1 MDIERI
7 LIQAFETARIKCEIL
22 GCEKFYSYS
31 RLCLKI
37 ASSPRISQNR
47 LSRIESCLE
56 NEIGFLPKI
65 TRQDNLL
72 YVEIRNEVPSTISLS
87 SLQQGKLVP
96 SGFLLPIAVGNDG
109 HDDIVADLSAMP
121 HLLIGGCDGYGKTT
135 FLQNAINSISCTE
148 TSKLILVDNKDDDFK
163 DYSNLDCLACPIIH
177 DFGALVEKLEWLL
190 EKPDERYYL
199 LASAGSRNIA
209 EYNQNAIE
217 KMPYL
222 VLVMADYSAYD
233 SPLRSEL
240 LLNFFSRMCAKS
252 KAAGIHIIIASEEIP
267 ESYIKNR
274 FLCCFPARIAFRTK
288 DSLQSKIL
296 IDSNEA
302 TYLYYPGD
310 IYFKNGIF
318 NEKAMRLQ
326 SYCFH

>member
-7 LIQAFETARIKCEIL
+7 LIQAFEKARIKCEIL

-47 LSRIESCLE
+47 LSKIESCLE

-65 TRQDNLL
+65 TRQDDLL
-72 YVEIRNEVPSTISLS
+72 YVEIRNEAPSTISLTS
-87 SLQQGKLVP
+87 VQQGKLAT
-96 SGFLLPIAVGNDG
+96 SGFMLPIAVGNDG
-109 HDDIVADLSAMP
+109 QDDIVADLSAMP
-121 HLLIGGCDGYGKTT
+121 HLLLGGCDGYGKTT
-135 FLQNAINSISCTE
+135 FLQNAITSISRAGS
-148 TSKLILVDNKDDDFK
+148 SKLILVDSKYDDFK
-163 DYSNLDCLACPIIH
+163 GYSNLDCLVCPVIH
-177 DFGALVEKLEWLL
+177 DFGTLVEKLEWLL
-190 EKPDERYYL
+190 EELEERYYL

-209 EYNQNAIE
+209 EYNQKAIE

-222 VLVMADYSAYD
+222 VLVLADYSAYN
-233 SPLRSEL
+233 SPLRSAL

-274 FLCCFPARIAFRTK
+274 FLCYFPARIAFRCE
-288 DSLQSKIL
+288 SAVQSKAL
-296 IDSNEA
+296 IGSDDA
-302 TYLYYPGD
+302 TYLYYPGEVYYKQD
-310 IYFKNGIF
+310 FSSTSV
-318 NEKAMRLQ
+318 RLQ
-326 SYCFH
+326 HYND

>member
-7 LIQAFETARIKCEIL
+7 LIQTFETAKIKCEFL

-37 ASSPRISQNR
+37 ASSPRISQDR
-47 LSRIESCLE
+47 LSKIESFLE
-56 NEIGFLPKI
+56 NEIEFLPKI
-65 TRQDNLL
+65 TRQDDLL

-148 TSKLILVDNKDDDFK
+148 TSMIILVDNKDDDFK

-177 DFGALVEKLEWLL
+177 DFDTLVEKLEWLIDEL
-190 EKPDERYYL
+190 EWRYHL
-199 LASAGSRNIA
+199 LANAGRRNIV
-209 EYNQNAIE
+209 EYNQNVIE
-217 KMPYL
+217 KMPYI
-222 VLVMADYSAYD
+222 VLVIADYSAYD

-274 FLCCFPARIAFRTK
+274 FLCCFPARITFRTK
-288 DSLQSKIL
+288 DSLRSKIL

-302 TYLYYPGD
+302 IYLYYPGEA
-310 IYFKNGIF
+310 YFRLGFSSKVV
-318 NEKAMRLQ
+318 RLQ
-326 SYCFH
+326 SYKI

>member
-37 ASSPRISQNR
+37 ASSPRISQDR
-47 LSRIESCLE
+47 LSKIESCLE

-65 TRQDNLL
+65 TRQGNLL
-72 YVEIRNEVPSTISLS
+72 YVEIRNEAPSTISLAS
-87 SLQQGKLVP
+87 VQQGNFAP
-96 SGFLLPIAVGNDG
+96 SGFMLPIAVGNDG
-109 HDDIVADLSAMP
+109 QNDIVADLSAMP

-135 FLQNAINSISCTE
+135 FLQNAIVSISRTG
-148 TSKLILVDNKDDDFK
+148 SAKFILVDSKDDDFK

-177 DFGALVEKLEWLL
+177 DFDTLVERLEWLIDEL
-190 EKPDERYYL
+190 EWRYHL
-199 LASAGSRNIA
+199 LANASRRNIV

-222 VLVMADYSAYD
+222 VLAIADYYAYD

-288 DSLQSKIL
+288 DSFQSKIL
-296 IDSNEA
+296 LGSDDA
-302 TYLYYPGD
+302 TYLYYPGEVYYKQD
-310 IYFKNGIF
+310 FSSTSV
-318 NEKAMRLQ
+318 RLQ
-326 SYCFH
+326 HYKN

>member
-7 LIQAFETARIKCEIL
+7 LIQAFETAGIKCEIL

-37 ASSPRISQNR
+37 VSSPRISQDR
-47 LSRIESCLE
+47 LSKIESCLE

-65 TRQDNLL
+65 TRQDDLL
-72 YVEIRNEVPSTISLS
+72 YVEIRNEVPSTISLAS
-87 SLQQGKLVP
+87 VQQCKTVP
-96 SGFLLPIAVGNDG
+96 SGFMLPIAVGNDG
-109 HDDIVADLSAMP
+109 QNDIFADLSAMP

-135 FLQNAINSISCTE
+135 FLQNAIASISRAGLA
-148 TSKLILVDNKDDDFK
+148 KLILVDSKDDDFK

-177 DFGALVEKLEWLL
+177 DFGTLVEKLEWLL
-190 EKPDERYYL
+190 EELEERYYL
-199 LASAGSRNIA
+199 LASAGIRNIA
-209 EYNQNAIE
+209 EYNQKAIK

-274 FLCCFPARIAFRTK
+274 FLCCFPARIAFRCE
-288 DSLQSKIL
+288 SAVQSKAL
-296 IDSNEA
+296 IGSDDA
-302 TYLYYPGD
+302 TYLYYPGEVYYKQD
-310 IYFKNGIF
+310 FSSTSV
-318 NEKAMRLQ
+318 RLQ
-326 SYCFH
+326 HYND

>member
-7 LIQAFETARIKCEIL
+7 LIQAFEKARIKCEIL

-47 LSRIESCLE
+47 LSKIESCLE

-65 TRQDNLL
+65 TRQDDLL

-87 SLQQGKLVP
+87 SLHQGKLVP

-109 HDDIVADLSAMP
+109 QNDIVADLSAMP
-121 HLLIGGCDGYGKTT
+121 HLLLGGCDGYGKTT
-135 FLQNAINSISCTE
+135 FLQNAIASISRAGS
-148 TSKLILVDNKDDDFK
+148 SKLILVDSKDDDFK

-177 DFGALVEKLEWLL
+177 DFDIMVEKLEWLIDEL
-190 EKPDERYYL
+190 EWRYHL
-199 LASAGSRNIA
+199 LANAGRRNIV

-222 VLVMADYSAYD
+222 VLAIVDYSAYD

-274 FLCCFPARIAFRTK
+274 FLCCFPARIAFRCE
-288 DSLQSKIL
+288 SAVQSKAL
-296 IDSNEA
+296 IGSDDA
-302 TYLYYPGD
+302 TYLYYPGEVYYKQD
-310 IYFKNGIF
+310 FSSTSV
-318 NEKAMRLQ
+318 RLQ
-326 SYCFH
+326 HYKD

>member
-7 LIQAFETARIKCEIL
+7 LIQAFETAGIKCEIL

-37 ASSPRISQNR
+37 ASSPRISQDR
-47 LSRIESCLE
+47 LSRIESCLRE
-56 NEIGFLPKI
+56 EIGFLPKI

-72 YVEIRNEVPSTISLS
+72 YVEIRNEVSSQISLAS
-87 SLQQGKLVP
+87 VQGKFAS
-96 SGFLLPIAVGNDG
+96 SGVMLPIAVGNDG
-109 HDDIVADLSAMP
+109 QNDVAVDLSAMP
-121 HLLIGGCDGYGKTT
+121 HLLVGGCDGYGKTT
-135 FLQNAINSISCTE
+135 FLQNAIKSISGTGS
-148 TSKLILVDNKDDDFK
+148 SKLILVDSKNDDFK

-190 EKPDERYYL
+190 EKLDERYYL
-199 LASAGSRNIA
+199 LASAGSRNII
-209 EYNQNAIE
+209 EYNQKAIE

-222 VLVMADYSAYD
+222 VLVMVDYSAYD

-274 FLCCFPARIAFRTK
+274 FLCCFPARVAFRCE
-288 DSLQSKIL
+288 SAVQSKAL
-296 IDSNEA
+296 IGSDDA
-302 TYLYYPGD
+302 KYLYYPGEVYYKQD
-310 IYFKNGIF
+310 FSSTSV
-318 NEKAMRLQ
+318 RLQ
-326 SYCFH
+326 HYKD

>member
-7 LIQAFETARIKCEIL
+7 LIQAFEKARIKCEIL

-47 LSRIESCLE
+47 LSKIESCLE

-65 TRQDNLL
+65 TRQDDLL

-135 FLQNAINSISCTE
+135 FLQNAINLISGTGS
-148 TSKLILVDNKDDDFK
+148 SKFILVDSKDDDFK
-163 DYSNLDCLACPIIH
+163 GYSNLDCLACPIIH
-177 DFGALVEKLEWLL
+177 DFDTMVEKLEWLIDEL
-190 EKPDERYYL
+190 EWRYHL
-199 LASAGSRNIA
+199 LANAGRRNIV
-209 EYNQNAIE
+209 EYNQNVIE

-222 VLVMADYSAYD
+222 VLAIADYSAYD

-267 ESYIKNR
+267 DSYIKNR
-274 FLCCFPARIAFRTK
+274 FLCCFPARITFRTK
-288 DSLQSKIL
+288 DSFQSKIL
-296 IDSNEA
+296 IGCDDA
-302 TYLYYPGD
+302 TYLYYPGEVYYKQD
-310 IYFKNGIF
+310 FSSTSI
-318 NEKAMRLQ
+318 RLQ
-326 SYCFH
+326 HYND